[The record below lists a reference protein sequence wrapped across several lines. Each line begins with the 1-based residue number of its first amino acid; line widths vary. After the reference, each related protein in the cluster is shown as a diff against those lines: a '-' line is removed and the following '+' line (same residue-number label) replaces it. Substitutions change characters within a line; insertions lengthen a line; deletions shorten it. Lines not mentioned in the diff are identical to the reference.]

1 MAENKQVVVVA
12 GSGNIAQYLA
22 EEFVKD
28 KTHDVIIISRSD
40 PEFFRNLNVPL
51 HKLEGYSKEA
61 VVSILDRVN
70 ATVLVST
77 LHTDDPRAFTSLHE
91 TLLEAC
97 KGSKSCNRFIPS
109 EFLGNLRD
117 FPTLPRGIQRARQA
131 FRKTLA
137 AQSDVKWTLVNQGWL
152 ADYFVQVPDG
162 SKSYVRPFP
171 EGWPIDLQEKT
182 VRVVGTGDEPVGWTA
197 ARDVSKAVVKLV
209 SFDDWD
215 DHTYVFGE
223 LGTWNQAIDKVE
235 RFWGVEL
242 KRTYVTKEDLE
253 KDLTRGV
260 EDARWY
266 TATIDEW
273 SGFGGTAVPR
283 EEALR
288 QREKYFKDVHFRTIE
303 ELLLDSRT
311 MQII

>member
-1 MAENKQVVVVA
+1 MAEKKQVVVIA

-22 EEFVKD
+22 EEFTQD
-28 KTHDVIIISRSD
+28 KTHDVIIISRSNS
-40 PEFFRNLNVPL
+40 EFFGDLNVPL
-51 HKLEGYSKEA
+51 YKLGEYSKDA

-77 LHTDDPRAFTSLHE
+77 LHTDDPTAFTSLHE

-97 KGSKSCNRFIPS
+97 KDSKSCKRFIPS
-109 EFLGNLRD
+109 EFLGNLGD
-117 FPTLPRGIQRARQA
+117 FPTLPRGIQRAREA

-152 ADYFVQVPDG
+152 ADYFVQIPDG

-171 EGWPIDLQEKT
+171 EGWPIDLQAKT

-215 DHTYVFGE
+215 HYTYVFGE
-223 LGTWNQAIDKVE
+223 LGTWNQAIDKFE

-242 KRTYVTKEDLE
+242 KRTYVTREMLE
-253 KDLTRGV
+253 KDLTRGI
-260 EDARWY
+260 EDETWY

-288 QREKYFKDVHFRTIE
+288 QRDKYFKDVHFRTIE
-303 ELLLDSRT
+303 ELLHDSKT

>member
-22 EEFVKD
+22 EEFVQD

-40 PEFFRNLNVPL
+40 PEFFRSLNVPL
-51 HKLEGYSKEA
+51 HKLGEYSKDA
-61 VVSILDRVN
+61 VVSILDRVD

-77 LHTDDPRAFTSLHE
+77 LHTDDPTAFTSLHE
-91 TLLEAC
+91 TLLAAC
-97 KGSKSCNRFIPS
+97 KESKSCKRFIPS

-152 ADYFVQVPDG
+152 ADYFVQIPDG
-162 SKSYVRPFP
+162 SRSYMRPFP

-197 ARDVSKAVVKLV
+197 ARDVSKAVLSK
-209 SFDDWD
+209 
-215 DHTYVFGE
+215 
-223 LGTWNQAIDKVE
+223 KVE

-242 KRTYVTKEDLE
+242 KRTYVTKEMLE

-260 EDARWY
+260 EDAAWY

-288 QREKYFKDVHFRTIE
+288 HREKYFKDVHFRTIE
-303 ELLLDSRT
+303 ELLHDSKT